1 MKYDSVLFDLDG
13 TLWDATQAISYSWAK
28 ALEGEPDIPAPPTTG
43 ELEQVM
49 GMTAED
55 LTAALFPHLSLER
68 RMELFD
74 KCCQVECEYLTAHGG
89 RLYPGILEVLETL
102 SQKVPLC
109 IVSNCN
115 IEYIPSF
122 LAGHRL
128 HAYFKDWEC
137 IGRTGLPKGENIRLV
152 MERNHLQRPSM
163 WATPPWTRRPP
174 GWRASPSSTR
184 PTASGRWR
192 VRRSCAAPWS
202 FWTWCEFGRTP

>member
-28 ALEGEPDIPAPPTTG
+28 ALEGEPDIPAPPTTA

-55 LTAALFPHLSLER
+55 LTATLFPHLSLER

-152 MERNHLQRPSM
+152 MERNHL
-163 WATPPWTRRPP
+163 RRPVYVGDTAMDQEAARLAGIP
-174 GWRASPSSTR
+174 FLHAAYGFGKVEGAPELRSPLELLDL
-184 PTASGRWR
+184 
-192 VRRSCAAPWS
+192 V
-202 FWTWCEFGRTP
+202 

>member
-89 RLYPGILEVLETL
+89 RLYPGILEVLEAL

-122 LAGHRL
+122 LAGAPAPRL
-128 HAYFKDWEC
+128 F
-137 IGRTGLPKGENIRLV
+137 
-152 MERNHLQRPSM
+152 
-163 WATPPWTRRPP
+163 
-174 GWRASPSSTR
+174 
-184 PTASGRWR
+184 
-192 VRRSCAAPWS
+192 
-202 FWTWCEFGRTP
+202 